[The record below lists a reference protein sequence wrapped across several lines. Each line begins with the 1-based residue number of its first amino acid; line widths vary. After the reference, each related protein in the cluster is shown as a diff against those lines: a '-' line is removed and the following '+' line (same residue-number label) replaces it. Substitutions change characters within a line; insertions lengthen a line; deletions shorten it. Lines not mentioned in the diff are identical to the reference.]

1 MRTRASLPGVAAA
14 NGLFAAASVATAQ
27 QGTAEIRGRVMD
39 QSSGAL
45 PGATV
50 VVRNQASGVYRQGV
64 STEDGSYFLT
74 GVTPG
79 VYELTA
85 EMSGFKKY
93 ARKDIRL
100 EVGKTA
106 SVDVQLEV
114 GGLTER
120 GCGTPEPSPWTIRT
134 GWSRTPISS
143 RWAPSA
149 P

>member
-1 MRTRASLPGVAAA
+1 MRTRSSFFAIVMAMGLAGVALDAM
-14 NGLFAAASVATAQ
+14 AQ
-27 QGTAEIRGRVMD
+27 QGTAEIRGRVAD
-39 QSSGAL
+39 ASGGAL

-50 VVRNQASGVYRQGV
+50 EVRNQASGVYRRGV

-79 VYELTA
+79 VYELTT

-106 SVDVQLEV
+106 TVDIQLEV
-114 GGLTER
+114 GGLTEEL
-120 GCGTPEPSPWTIRT
+120 TV
-134 GWSRTPISS
+134 
-143 RWAPSA
+143 SA
-149 P
+149 EA